1 MNCYN
6 QPVSATKIQM
16 IKKRQKEMRKALDN
30 IKKWSNEMDKLISEW
45 ERKTR

>member
-30 IKKWSNEMDKLISEW
+30 INKGLKDMDKLISEW
-45 ERKTR
+45 ERKTQ